1 MPVRLRHRL
10 RDASSVASPRDTS
23 RLPARSPGSVRR
35 IVGILYLDLSN
46 QCAANVPQDVQTRE
60 FCEAF
65 EGTPEPSV
73 RAFVEGKRLIRLGGQ
88 HFLQCLAICLTSRR
102 SQVRVL
108 HCPPF
113 QSITYRVYC
122 LVAAHNDSQL
132 SFPNQTFPRSRSS
145 DIAGL
150 PGRGGNRRRPVRY

>member
-1 MPVRLRHRL
+1 VI
-10 RDASSVASPRDTS
+10 S
-23 RLPARSPGSVRR
+23 
-35 IVGILYLDLSN
+35 VGIDKAVAAEIGIFNTWTNTSLAFKSVCRTSN
-46 QCAANVPQDVQTRE
+46 QCAANVPQSLQSHE
-60 FCEAF
+60 FFEVF
-65 EGTPEPSV
+65 EGTSEPSV
-73 RAFVEGKRLIRLGGQ
+73 RADVVGKRLIHLGRR
-88 HFLQCLAICLTSRR
+88 HFLRCCKPYLTSRR

-113 QSITYRVYC
+113 KSITYRVYC

-150 PGRGGNRRRPVRY
+150 PGRGGNRRRPARY